1 MPLLQYKFQPYFP
14 DPDSP
19 NNYQCGSEKY
29 CNPITVG
36 DTVYAQFYQ
45 TPCEGNEIED
55 SDFSELKFGPE
66 LITNGDFDTTNLT
79 VWYAGPSPL
88 SPILG
93 LVVNGWTGANP
104 DRVEHVSTYTSSL
117 NQPSI
122 GLIAGLLYRIEIDVE
137 RTSGNIIIQLGDGAE
152 ANQSNAIT
160 ATGTYTID
168 LYHTDTIDDIFQIIP
183 SSDFVGFINSVSVKE
198 LIYKKWIPNAS
209 WNLND
214 GTACHVVGTTGD
226 LAQDVTPYIVP
237 NSYIYRW
244 SFTITN
250 RTAGSCTVLV
260 ADKTSGPISSNG
272 EFSFWDIPTITGILT
287 IQATSDFD
295 GCISDIQMY
304 KLGVAGT
311 AITAKAINEI
321 GTEYD
326 ISTSLS
332 NYEDYVTMAFNFED
346 YELADGCYNIE
357 VTMPCGLDDYTY
369 TSECIQYNSNGFAR
383 TKMVVGWC
391 DQPSF
396 GFEFANSGFKLQ
408 QRVELRSIAPVY
420 PKQTSI
426 MKMGTGDA
434 RLAYSEIE
442 KYWQVHTTFAS
453 ETFHD
458 AMAAIISCDHFQ
470 IGDTQSSG
478 IEYVAQAEDYSPNWQ
493 TDGSYSL
500 ATAVINVRVKEKG
513 QVFNRHI

>member
-1 MPLLQYKFQPYFP
+1 MPLLQNKFQPYFP
-14 DPDSP
+14 DTESP

-45 TPCEGNEIED
+45 TPCEDNEVTDPGFTDISVGIRLETDGNFNTDPFGIWTYGAAWTWD
-55 SDFSELKFGPE
+55 SINTEMDAVAATGDNLAQSGLA
-66 LITNGDFDTTNLT
+66 LIYG
-79 VWYAGPSPL
+79 
-88 SPILG
+88 
-93 LVVNGWTGANP
+93 
-104 DRVEHVSTYTSSL
+104 R
-117 NQPSI
+117 
-122 GLIAGLLYRIEIDVE
+122 LYRITFDIVRTGGSVE
-137 RTSGNIIIQLGDGAE
+137 VILGYGDPGQTQTESINTTGSYSFDLPYTASIGFENITFYTD
-152 ANQSNAIT
+152 NF
-160 ATGTYTID
+160 TGTITNVTVRELTYTYWNTNDSWYINNGRAC
-168 LYHTDTIDDIFQIIP
+168 HM
-183 SSDFVGFINSVSVKE
+183 VGFT
-198 LIYKKWIPNAS
+198 
-209 WNLND
+209 ND
-214 GTACHVVGTTGD
+214 LVQSSLLTVA
-226 LAQDVTPYIVP
+226 
-237 NSYIYRW
+237 NSYIYRFK
-244 SFTITN
+244 FTIN
-250 RTAGSCTVLV
+250 YRTAGTCEVKL
-260 ADKTSGPISSNG
+260 ADVSSGVISTNG
-272 EFSFWDIPTITGILT
+272 TFTFWDIPTIAGDLKIE
-287 IQATSDFD
+287 ASPDFD
-295 GCISDIQMY
+295 GCISNIEVY
-304 KLGVAGT
+304 KLGIAGT

-326 ISTSLS
+326 ISASLS

-396 GFEFANSGFKLQ
+396 GFEFDNTGFKLQ
-408 QRVELRSIAPVY
+408 QRVELRSIAPTY

-426 MKMGTGDA
+426 MKTGSGDA
-434 RLAYSEIE
+434 RLVYSEIE
-442 KYWQVHTTFAS
+442 KYWQLHTTFAS

-470 IGDTQSSG
+470 IGDTQSNG
-478 IEYVAQAEDYSPNWQ
+478 IEYVAEAEDYSPNWQ